1 MAKGVTMKI
10 AVLDDDQVQLQA
22 IAQVVE
28 NAGFRVTTF
37 SRGQALISA
46 LRRDTFDLLILDWNL
61 PDRSGLEILTWAR
74 SNLTP
79 PPPMLLVTSRAD
91 DEDVVTG
98 LNAGADDY
106 LLKPLSSAVLE
117 ARVRA
122 LLRRAYDKPHSTG
135 DLETI
140 DDLVFNASTT
150 TITRSG
156 QPITLT
162 PKEFALARLLFRN
175 LHRALSRTYLLATIW
190 GNDPGLNSR
199 SLDMHISRV
208 RSKLS
213 LRPQQGY
220 RLTPVYSYGY
230 RLERSVGIAADSDP
244 EEMAPAQV

>member
-1 MAKGVTMKI
+1 MKI

-22 IAQVVE
+22 ISQVVE
-28 NAGFRVTTF
+28 NAGYRPTVF

-46 LRRDTFDLLILDWNL
+46 LRRDTYDLLIVDWNL
-61 PDRSGLEILTWAR
+61 PDRSGLEILQWAR
-74 SNLTP
+74 ANLIP

-91 DEDVVTG
+91 DEDIVAG

-106 LLKPLSSAVLE
+106 LVKPLSPVVLE
-117 ARVRA
+117 ARIRA
-122 LLRRAYDKPHSTG
+122 LMRRAYDHTNNQS
-135 DLETI
+135 DQETI
-140 DDLVFNASTT
+140 DNVVFNASTT
-150 TITRSG
+150 TVVRDGTAITM
-156 QPITLT
+156 T

-175 LHRALSRTYLLATIW
+175 LHRALSRTYLLETIW
-190 GNDPGLNSR
+190 GNDPDLNSR

-230 RLERSVGIAADSDP
+230 RLERSNAVVKSGEDGPLQDV
-244 EEMAPAQV
+244 ENT

>member
-1 MAKGVTMKI
+1 MIKI
-10 AVLDDDQVQLQA
+10 AVLDDDPVQLQA

-28 NAGFRVTTF
+28 NAGFSCTQF

-46 LRRDTFDLLILDWNL
+46 LRRDTFDLLVVDWNL
-61 PDRSGLEILTWAR
+61 PDKSGLEILTWAR

-91 DEDVVTG
+91 DEDIVAG

-106 LLKPLSSAVLE
+106 LPKPLSPVVLE
-117 ARVRA
+117 ARIRA
-122 LLRRAYDKPHSTG
+122 LLRRVYDQSQSQSDT
-135 DLETI
+135 ETI
-140 DDLVFNASTT
+140 GDVVFNATT
-150 TITRSG
+150 TTVIRDG
-156 QPITLT
+156 QAIPMT

-175 LHRALSRTYLLATIW
+175 LHRALSRTYLLEKIW
-190 GNDPGLNSR
+190 GNDPDLNSR

-208 RSKLS
+208 RTKLS

-230 RLERSVGIAADSDP
+230 RLERSSTPSVSND
-244 EEMAPAQV
+244 MASVQSGAMEN